1 MNHIDKMYQ
10 ELNLAMDTS
19 IVCLRTKILIICTT
33 VGICD
38 ASSNTLATFEA
49 QFMKKLNGAKLQ
61 NNPN

>member
-33 VGICD
+33 VGIRD

-49 QFMKKLNGAKLQ
+49 QFMKKLN
-61 NNPN
+61 